1 MQILIQLALPSLYDT
16 WEDMLSTR
24 DVDLLVYIFEPF
36 VEMLLRDLC
45 TTFKKFLS
53 TFEELHKTATK
64 GASHHTFAST
74 EEKLLIKKYKTDAKK
89 GKPCP
94 KTLADISSIALQKC
108 KNVWLQNYKDSIYVR
123 LLLHLGELYA
133 VDVDGF
139 QCFAK
144 AFPLYKFKQHAP
156 KKRKAGPEE
165 LTPMKTSTNTKPAK

>member
-1 MQILIQLALPSLYDT
+1 
-16 WEDMLSTR
+16 MLSTR

-165 LTPMKTSTNTKPAK
+165 LTPMKTSTNTKPAKRAAAAPIT